1 MHWTFK
7 PSQHGVAQVLG
18 ELESRVMKA
27 LWQAPGAVARDV
39 RKIISEE
46 KPAAATT
53 VLTVLDRLAKK
64 GLVYRRREGRRYKFF
79 PALSQEEFERDVTRS
94 ILEGLMEQESRP
106 ILSTFV
112 DLVSHDE
119 DLLDELEAMVRRK
132 RR

>member
-1 MHWTFK
+1 
-7 PSQHGVAQVLG
+7 
-18 ELESRVMKA
+18 MKA